1 MIPRPRPI
9 SGLALDAAL
18 VKRVK
23 SVCKRA
29 RCNALSACEL
39 LWEHLEAQ
47 HAETRLLALLLW
59 DVLFC
64 RSAAFREA
72 TAARIQEFVL
82 LTIGDDRR
90 SDASLPPPRDA
101 AAALRARAI
110 EMFEGWHDAHAA
122 RVPAPARRP
131 AILRA
136 LAQSYVPQGG
146 GARRGGGGGAAAARG
161 GRSAQAQGRPGRA
174 PGAERGRVR
183 RPERDRG

>member
-1 MIPRPRPI
+1 MQINSEKQRGGTGTGNCCKFI
-9 SGLALDAAL
+9 YQLQNSSGPQQPWFTVLD
-18 VKRVK
+18 KTR
-23 SVCKRA
+23 
-29 RCNALSACEL
+29 
-39 LWEHLEAQ
+39 Q

-110 EMFEGWHDAHAA
+110 EMFEGWHDAHAKCLG
-122 RVPAPARRP
+122 P
-131 AILRA
+131 
-136 LAQSYVPQGG
+136 
-146 GARRGGGGGAAAARG
+146 
-161 GRSAQAQGRPGRA
+161 RPGGWRF
-174 PGAERGRVR
+174 R
-183 RPERDRG
+183 